1 MGARSPPS
9 GKWMKPLRFRINS
22 RAVLGIYA
30 ECSWPIHHTVGR
42 PNALQANYY
51 ERSEKMTD
59 EQKETYPVIP
69 AKHWWT
75 LRKRF
80 QQSIPSTVTP
90 GFLATALGMKELSAK
105 ANIIPSLVMMGIID
119 QEGKPRERA
128 ARWRDDVEYPEVCRE
143 IRNELYPQELLD
155 AVPGPSVDRPAVER
169 WFASRTGVGQAAAQ
183 RFTLVYELLTSATL
197 AEKQETSARPAK
209 PRSLVK
215 PKARSSVSDEL
226 AAKEKEPLTLPGTV
240 PSIHIDIQIHIS
252 PDAKP
257 DQIDQIFASMAK
269 HLRIGND

>member
-1 MGARSPPS
+1 
-9 GKWMKPLRFRINS
+9 
-22 RAVLGIYA
+22 
-30 ECSWPIHHTVGR
+30 
-42 PNALQANYY
+42 
-51 ERSEKMTD
+51 MTD
-59 EQKETYPVIP
+59 EQKETYPAIP
-69 AKHWWT
+69 VKHWWT

-90 GFLATALGMKELSAK
+90 GFLTTTLGMKEQSAK

-169 WFASRTGVGQAAAQ
+169 WFASRTGVGQVAAR
-183 RFTLVYELLTSATL
+183 RFALVYELLTIATL
-197 AEKQETSARPAK
+197 PEKRETPPMPAK
-209 PRSLVK
+209 PKSPVK
-215 PKARSSVSDEL
+215 PKAKSSVSDES
-226 AAKEKEPLTLPGTV
+226 AAKEKELLALSDTV
-240 PSIHIDIQIHIS
+240 PSIHIDIQIHVS

-269 HLRIGND
+269 HLRLRND